1 MRPLPAQP
9 AASARTVEPTRH
21 VIAGR
26 AAAFERDLTAAAL
39 GGAGWDQLL
48 AEVRRATGRHCRL
61 VAPDGTVLAAT
72 DDGAGLIA
80 GSGLKAADGR
90 GVVTRDGWRARA
102 IAAAA
107 GGRSIGLL
115 LIAEPASTD
124 ALDLLRAAVTGV
136 LIESLRRD
144 AHPTFAD
151 GAAVVAALRVG
162 TGDSGP
168 ALSAAAARFG
178 LRLDRPGCGAVLAHI
193 GSRHRAWASALG
205 WLDRPVDRVGCLAYL
220 VVTDAADLA
229 GVQKR
234 LELAVG
240 DATVRASCGA
250 AVLDPAGYRNSFG
263 EADRLLATARIG
275 GVPPTGFDDA
285 GVLQVLLATPAPRLR
300 WFVERHLGPVL
311 KRPELLATLRAWLAA
326 SGSRQ
331 LVSEELHLHRNSVG
345 YRVGKLKALL
355 GVDPLRPDHAAVLH
369 TALAAHD
376 LLLGDATFQ
385 DAESRAHHADEE
397 PSG

>member
-1 MRPLPAQP
+1 
-9 AASARTVEPTRH
+9 
-21 VIAGR
+21 
-26 AAAFERDLTAAAL
+26 
-39 GGAGWDQLL
+39 
-48 AEVRRATGRHCRL
+48 
-61 VAPDGTVLAAT
+61 
-72 DDGAGLIA
+72 
-80 GSGLKAADGR
+80 
-90 GVVTRDGWRARA
+90 
-102 IAAAA
+102 
-107 GGRSIGLL
+107 
-115 LIAEPASTD
+115 
-124 ALDLLRAAVTGV
+124 
-136 LIESLRRD
+136 
-144 AHPTFAD
+144 
-151 GAAVVAALRVG
+151 
-162 TGDSGP
+162 
-168 ALSAAAARFG
+168 
-178 LRLDRPGCGAVLAHI
+178 VLAHT

-220 VVTDAADLA
+220 VVTDADDLTA
-229 GVQKR
+229 VQKR

-240 DATVRASCGA
+240 DGTVLAACGATV
-250 AVLDPAGYRNSFG
+250 LDSAGYRSSFV

-275 GVPPTGFDDA
+275 GSRATGFDDA
-285 GVLQVLLATPAPRLR
+285 GVLQVLLATPTPRLR

-376 LLLGDATFQ
+376 LLHSDATYQ
-385 DAESRAHHADEE
+385 DAESRAHHASEE

>member
-1 MRPLPAQP
+1 MRPLSAQP
-9 AASARTVEPTRH
+9 SRPAHPGRH
-21 VIAGR
+21 VSAGR
-26 AAAFERDLTAAAL
+26 AAELEREFTAAAL
-39 GGAGWDQLL
+39 GGAGWDELL
-48 AEVRRATGRHCRL
+48 GDVRRETGRHCRL
-61 VAPDGTVLAAT
+61 VGPDGAVLATT
-72 DDGAGLIA
+72 DG
-80 GSGLKAADGR
+80 GSGLSVGYGLNSAER
-90 GVVTRDGWRARA
+90 RCVVARDGWRAHA
-102 IAAAA
+102 IAATS

-115 LIAEPASTD
+115 LIAEPAPDD
-124 ALDLLRAAVTGV
+124 AIELLRAAVTGV

-144 AHPTFAD
+144 AHPTFAN

-178 LRLDRPGCGAVLAHI
+178 LRLDRPGCGAVLAHT

-205 WLDRPVDRVGCLAYL
+205 WLDRPVDRVGSLAYL
-220 VVTDAADLA
+220 VVTDADELA

-240 DATVRASCGA
+240 DATVLAACGA
-250 AVLDPAGYRNSFG
+250 AVLESTGYRSSFVD
-263 EADRLLATARIG
+263 ADRLLAVARISG
-275 GVPPTGFDDA
+275 RPMSGFDDA
-285 GVLQVLLATPAPRLR
+285 GVLQVLLAAPTPRLR

-376 LLLGDATFQ
+376 LLLSDATYQ
-385 DAESRAHHADEE
+385 DAESRAHHASPE
-397 PSG
+397 PSS